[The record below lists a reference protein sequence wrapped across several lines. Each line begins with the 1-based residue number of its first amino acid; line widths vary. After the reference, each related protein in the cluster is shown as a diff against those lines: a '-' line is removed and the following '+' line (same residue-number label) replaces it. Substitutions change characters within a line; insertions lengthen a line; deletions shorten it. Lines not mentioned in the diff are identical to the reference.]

1 LPADIDDVFMMRR
14 YVIGLLALTLT
25 LVSGYLF
32 LTAGENGEQMA
43 DEMLDRYCLECH
55 NGIDRA
61 GELALDSID
70 LTAPFLAADRWEAVI
85 RKLRTGMMPPAGE
98 ARPERASL
106 DAVASYLEVHLDEA
120 AKQTPNPGAP
130 ALHRLNRTEYGNAI
144 RDLLALDV
152 DVETLLPA
160 DDAADGFDNIAGV
173 LTVSPALIEGY
184 VAAGMKISRRA
195 VGDMTMLP
203 KIVVYRVSGGFDQD
217 KHFEGLPLGTRGGLV
232 VTHDFPLDAEYEITV
247 GRSGGGG
254 FPGLGGATGSAA
266 IMLNFDGKPVDAR
279 NPRRFRMRLPAGPVE
294 IAAAIVDRSRGV
306 GVTDYHS
313 SPGRTAGISQIQI
326 EGPFAATGPGDTP
339 SRRRIFSCYP
349 TEPAEEA
356 GCAREILSGLASS
369 AYRKPLGTTDP
380 EIDFLFGFFEQGQRD
395 AGFEDGIQRALA
407 MMLINPR
414 FLFRLE
420 AEPDGLAPGEAYRVS
435 DLDLASRLSFFLWS
449 SIPDDELLS
458 LADDGRL
465 GNPDVLRAQVA
476 RMLADPKSAALVD
489 NFAGQW
495 LYLRALAD
503 VAPEAA
509 QWDENLRHAMR
520 EETELLFRS
529 IVDEN
534 RSIVDLIDADFTF
547 VNERLARHYGIEGI
561 KGSYF
566 RRVEWPADS
575 PRRGILG
582 HGSLLTVTSVANR
595 TSPVVRGAWILENL
609 IGAPPPA
616 PPAGVESNLD
626 DVAAAAV
633 STLRERLERHRE
645 NPTCASCHSI
655 MDPIGLALERFDLIG
670 GWRSEETG
678 RPIDP
683 TGVLVDGTAIAGPT
697 DLRQAILDRA
707 ESFVTVAT
715 EKLSIYALGR
725 GIEYYDMP
733 AIRAIVRSAE
743 QDDFRFS
750 SLVYGIVTSAPFQMR
765 VKSPIET
772 EGSSL

>member
-1 LPADIDDVFMMRR
+1 M
-14 YVIGLLALTLT
+14 GG
-25 LVSGYLF
+25 GYLF
-32 LTAGENGEQMA
+32 LPSGENGEQMA
-43 DEMLDRYCLECH
+43 DEVLDRYCLECH

-70 LTAPFLAADRWEAVI
+70 LAAPFLAADRWEAVV

-106 DAVASYLEVHLDEA
+106 DAVASFLETHLDEA
-120 AKQTPNPGAP
+120 AARSPNPGAP

-203 KIVVYRVSGGFDQD
+203 KTVVYRVSGGFDQD

-247 GRSGGGG
+247 GGGGGGGG
-254 FPGLGGATGSAA
+254 FLGRGGSTGSTA
-266 IMLNFDGKPVDAR
+266 IVLNFDGKPVDAA
-279 NPRRFRMRLPAGPVE
+279 NPRRFRQRLPAGPVE
-294 IAAAIVDRSRGV
+294 LAAAVVDRSRGD

-313 SPGRTAGISQIQI
+313 SSGRTGGVSQIQI
-326 EGPFAATGPGDTP
+326 EGPFDATGPGDTP

-349 TEPAEEA
+349 AEPAAEA
-356 GCAREILSGLASS
+356 GCAREILSRLASS
-369 AYRKPLGTTDP
+369 AYRKPLSISDP
-380 EIDFLFGFFEQGQRD
+380 EIDFLFGFFADGQRD

-420 AEPDGLAPGEAYRVS
+420 AEPEGLAPGQAYRVS

-458 LADDGRL
+458 LADEGRL
-465 GNPDVLRAQVA
+465 SAPDILRAQVL
-476 RMLADPKSAALVD
+476 RMLEDPKAAALVD

-495 LYLRALAD
+495 LYLRALGD

-509 QWDENLRHAMR
+509 EWDENLRQAMH
-520 EETELLFRS
+520 EETARLFES
-529 IVDEN
+529 IVNEN

-547 VNERLARHYGIEGI
+547 VNERLARHYGIDGI

-566 RRVEWPADS
+566 RRVDLPADS

-626 DVAAAAV
+626 DAAAAAV

-670 GWRSEETG
+670 GWRVEDTG
-678 RPIDP
+678 QPINS
-683 TGVLVDGTAIAGPT
+683 TGVLVDGTAVAGPT

-707 ESFVTVAT
+707 DSFVTVAT
-715 EKLSIYALGR
+715 EKLATYALGR

-743 QDDFRFS
+743 KDDYRFS
-750 SLVYGIVTSAPFQMR
+750 SLVYGIVTSVPFQMR
-765 VKSPIET
+765 AKSPMET
-772 EGSSL
+772 ERSTL